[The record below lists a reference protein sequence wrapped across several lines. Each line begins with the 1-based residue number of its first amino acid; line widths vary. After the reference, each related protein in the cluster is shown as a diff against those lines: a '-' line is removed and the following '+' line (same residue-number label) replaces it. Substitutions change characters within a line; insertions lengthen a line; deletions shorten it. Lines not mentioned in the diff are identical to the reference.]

1 MTEKAPD
8 ISNAEWEIINVL
20 WTQSPLSANHII
32 EQVQQSK
39 AWNEKTIRTLITRLY
54 KKGLLSREKQNGVY
68 QYTPT
73 VEEDYM
79 KYEKTK
85 TLVNQLY
92 GGDVKSLVL
101 NFVEQKELNEQDLQE
116 LHDLLEDL
124 DK

>member
-54 KKGLLSREKQNGVY
+54 KKGLLSREKQDGVY

-101 NFVEQKELNEQDLQE
+101 NFFEQKELNEQDLQE

>member
-54 KKGLLSREKQNGVY
+54 KKGLLSREKQDGVY
-68 QYTPT
+68 QYIPT

>member
-54 KKGLLSREKQNGVY
+54 KKGLLSREKQYGVY

>member
-54 KKGLLSREKQNGVY
+54 KKGLLSREKQDGVY

-116 LHDLLEDL
+116 LHDLLEAL

>member
-1 MTEKAPD
+1 MTEKAAD

-20 WTQSPLSANHII
+20 WTQSPLSANQMI
-32 EQVQQSK
+32 EKVQQAK
-39 AWNEKTIRTLITRLY
+39 AWNDKTIRTLITRLY
-54 KKGLLSREKQNGVY
+54 KKGLLSREKQAGVY

-73 VEEDYM
+73 VEEDDI

-85 TLVNQLY
+85 NLVNQLY

-101 NFVEQKELNEQDLQE
+101 NFVEQKELTEQDLQE

-124 DK
+124 DN

>member
-39 AWNEKTIRTLITRLY
+39 AWNEKTIRTLIMRLY
-54 KKGLLSREKQNGVY
+54 KKGLLSREKQDGVY

>member
-8 ISNAEWEIINVL
+8 TSNAEWEIINVL

-39 AWNEKTIRTLITRLY
+39 AWNEKTIRTFITRLY
-54 KKGLLSREKQNGVY
+54 KKGLLSREKQDGVY

>member
-54 KKGLLSREKQNGVY
+54 KKGLLSREKQDGVY

>member
-54 KKGLLSREKQNGVY
+54 KKGLLSREKQDGIY

>member
-20 WTQSPLSANHII
+20 WTQSHLSANHII

-54 KKGLLSREKQNGVY
+54 KKGLLSREKQDGVY
-68 QYTPT
+68 QYIPT

>member
-54 KKGLLSREKQNGVY
+54 KKGLLSREKQDGVY

-101 NFVEQKELNEQDLQE
+101 NFVEQKEINEQDLQE

>member
-54 KKGLLSREKQNGVY
+54 KKGLLSREKQDGVY

-79 KYEKTK
+79 KHEKTK

>member
-8 ISNAEWEIINVL
+8 ISNAECEIINVL

-54 KKGLLSREKQNGVY
+54 KKGLLSREKQDGVY

>member
-54 KKGLLSREKQNGVY
+54 KKGLLSREKQDGVY

-116 LHDLLEDL
+116 LHDLMEDL

>member
-32 EQVQQSK
+32 EQVQQAK

-54 KKGLLSREKQNGVY
+54 KKGLLSREKQDGVY

>member
-39 AWNEKTIRTLITRLY
+39 AWNEKTIRILITRLY
-54 KKGLLSREKQNGVY
+54 KKGLLSREKQDGVY

>member
-39 AWNEKTIRTLITRLY
+39 AWNEKTIRTLITRLD
-54 KKGLLSREKQNGVY
+54 KKGLLSREKQDGVY

>member
-54 KKGLLSREKQNGVY
+54 KKGLLSREKQDGVY

-101 NFVEQKELNEQDLQE
+101 NFVEQKELNEQDFQE

>member
-54 KKGLLSREKQNGVY
+54 KKGLLSREKQDGVY

-85 TLVNQLY
+85 TLVNKLY

>member
-1 MTEKAPD
+1 MDT
-8 ISNAEWEIINVL
+8 V
-20 WTQSPLSANHII
+20 PLSANHII

-54 KKGLLSREKQNGVY
+54 KKGLLSREKQDGVY

>member
-54 KKGLLSREKQNGVY
+54 KKGLLSREKQDGVY

-73 VEEDYM
+73 VEKDYM